1 MCRKVELHQQRT
13 WLLAAL
19 RHLRGIKRMRPD
31 WGRLYAHTL
40 ARLVLVEMELN
51 QVEQQKR
58 GVTLEDHTQNTNL

>member
-1 MCRKVELHQQRT
+1 MRRKVELHQQRN